1 MTYLKRTALYTLA
14 ASCWACILF
23 GWATNQPEFYV
34 FGMAAL
40 GTALVL
46 EDEPADYNQHT

>member
-23 GWATNQPEFYV
+23 GWVTNQPEFYV

-40 GTALVL
+40 AVGLIL
-46 EDEPADYNQHT
+46 EDDKGEVK